1 MYHYLSN
8 VSTINVYVGRKLEFR
23 NKNGKFRI
31 AYIRFG
37 CNTLFTA
44 CEWNSSFIIAE
55 AGTIPQGRAEGNNLC
70 RGLN

>member
-1 MYHYLSN
+1 MKK
-8 VSTINVYVGRKLEFR
+8 I
-23 NKNGKFRI
+23 RI
-31 AYIRFG
+31 PEQKREIPYGICMGHDIRFG

-55 AGTIPQGRAEGNNLC
+55 AGTIPKGRAEGNNLC